1 MIYKVVSLA
10 HQSPVEDLKKFL
22 SDFFT
27 TSIRNEYD
35 WEKYKTNIEGFLS
48 AIKFE
53 HLPKDAQQLITEN
66 RPGFHVVPIAEVD
79 FMLPSGAPYFV
90 KINIYIANSPDGRV
104 VMVPP
109 HHHIEHKS
117 PLFSGL
123 PQAATYPAYASKGAK
138 PAEQI
143 YKTVRL
149 KDGRKAVVFEQEHDR
164 IKTPFNYGPV
174 HSLSV
179 QDGSGAFFAVYV
191 LDKTKR
197 ALGPDSQYFPELIQ
211 TQERLEQVVNLI
223 KEKRLT
229 PFNGSKSELISEP
242 FIVDE
247 KLNIPANDALIRLL
261 KGVSVEAY
269 QGKALDNRFVIKP
282 GVTWENIEVWLNQH
296 NLLTDFNRA
305 SVESSL
311 KPLLDKVE
319 NGELEK
325 VILSPK
331 KSTISCLESVL
342 YRVHPD
348 EKLVSTPLSNEVKV
362 RVTQKDGQ
370 INVFIGPGSHEVNP
384 KHVFGSIPFDL
395 SSIGCASLATNPYN
409 LLAALAKQGAKAT
422 IHIHPALISLPFV
435 TNNAGDNGISVTAV
449 SSRGTSSHPYFD
461 ILSQNTSLFTVE
473 ESSSPFDL
481 LTTKP
486 LSQRPL
492 PKQKPKKELSE
503 IQRLRAA
510 ILRKDPEKI
519 QRILGKFDTVRSI
532 LSKINFGELRVPLT
546 SRKTGEFAS
555 ELLAVVS
562 AQKSRIENFDPRKW
576 GSVDSLQKKQESHK
590 FSLPIL
596 EKITSSKVLENLG
609 KAIKE
614 LLEEF
619 SDDPQFKPTLES
631 LDYKKFIRALVQCQN
646 ATRKDLKGS

>member
-1 MIYKVVSLA
+1 MIYKILSLSN
-10 HQSPVEDLKKFL
+10 QSPVEDLKKFL
-22 SDFFT
+22 SGFFSNP
-27 TSIRNEYD
+27 TSKVYN
-35 WEKYKTNIEGFLS
+35 WKTYKVQLEALLS
-48 AIKFE
+48 AIKIE
-53 HLPKDAQQLITEN
+53 HLPKDAQELIKEN

-79 FMLPSGAPYFV
+79 FKLPSGAPYFV

-123 PQAATYPAYASKGAK
+123 PQAATYPAYASEGAK

-164 IKTPFNYGPV
+164 LKTPFNYGPV

-179 QDGSGAFFAVYV
+179 KDGSGAFFAVYV
-191 LDKTKR
+191 LDNTNR
-197 ALGPDSQYFPELIQ
+197 GLGPDSQYFPELIQ
-211 TQERLEQVVNLI
+211 TKERLEQVAHLI
-223 KEKRLT
+223 EEKRLT
-229 PFNGSKSELISEP
+229 PFNGSKSELISAP

-247 KLNIPANDALIRLL
+247 HLHTEENKLLIETI
-261 KGVSVEAY
+261 KSVTVEAY
-269 QGKALDNRFVIKP
+269 QRKALDNRFVIKP
-282 GVTWENIEVWLNQH
+282 GVTWPQIERWLNQH
-296 NLLTDFNRA
+296 SLLTDFNRA

-311 KPLLDKVE
+311 KPLLQKVN

-325 VILSPK
+325 VILAPK

-348 EKLVSTPLSNEVKV
+348 EKTVTTPLSNEVKV
-362 RVTQKDGQ
+362 RVTQKDGH

-384 KHVFGSIPFDL
+384 EHVLGSVPFDL
-395 SSIGCASLATNPYN
+395 SSIGCASLATNPHN
-409 LLAALAKQGAKAT
+409 LLTALAQQGRKAT
-422 IHIHPALISLPFV
+422 IHIHPGLKALPFV

-449 SSRGTSSHPYFD
+449 SSTGTSSHPYFD
-461 ILSQNTSLFTVE
+461 ILSQNPSLFTVE
-473 ESSSPFDL
+473 ESSHPFDL

-503 IQRLRAA
+503 IQRLRAD
-510 ILRKDPEKI
+510 ILREDTEKI
-519 QRILGKFDTVRSI
+519 EKILGKFDTVRSI
-532 LSKINFGELRVPLT
+532 LSEINFGELRVPLT

-555 ELLAVVS
+555 KLLEGVS
-562 AQKSRIENFDPRKW
+562 AQTVRIKKFNPEGKGWSD
-576 GSVDSLQKKQESHK
+576 DSLQKKQKSYE
-590 FSLPIL
+590 FSLGKL
-596 EKITSSKVLENLG
+596 ERIIKEKVLEKLDE
-609 KAIKE
+609 AIKALLIEFSGNRE
-614 LLEEF
+614 LL
-619 SDDPQFKPTLES
+619 QTLEK
-631 LDYKKFIRALVQCQN
+631 LDYKKFIRLFEGLEKQFS
-646 ATRKDLKGS
+646 TR